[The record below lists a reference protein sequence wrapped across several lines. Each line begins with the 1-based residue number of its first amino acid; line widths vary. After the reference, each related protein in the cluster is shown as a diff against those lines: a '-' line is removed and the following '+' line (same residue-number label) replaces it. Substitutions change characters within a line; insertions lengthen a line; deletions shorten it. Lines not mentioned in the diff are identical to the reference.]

1 MAINIGA
8 RRAAKNQR
16 RKVVVAEKRKL
27 ELEANTTA
35 GRVRQT
41 LAWPIQHCLVSE
53 TLFVHGMGMVVIA
66 RGETPASLS
75 MATFLLDTFGLGVKD
90 VYFRPTSGGQFA
102 DDVRHM
108 SASSPMVP
116 ADPAYA
122 RKLLRDLVAW
132 ARGQGFSPHRDFVK
146 IEPIF
151 GSVKAENCDD
161 RFEFGHDGRALFIKD
176 ARDVERHVARAI
188 ARGVAGEAAAE
199 AGDAPA
205 AAEPVAIEGDA
216 VAPPPEDNAR

>member
-53 TLFVHGMGMVVIA
+53 TLFGDGMGIVVIA

-108 SASSPMVP
+108 SPPRQWLPPTPPMPGNSS
-116 ADPAYA
+116 ATS
-122 RKLLRDLVAW
+122 R
-132 ARGQGFSPHRDFVK
+132 S
-146 IEPIF
+146 
-151 GSVKAENCDD
+151 
-161 RFEFGHDGRALFIKD
+161 GRAAWGSRRIAISRRSSRFSVPSKRTIAMSGSNSGMAD
-176 ARDVERHVARAI
+176 AHCSSGTEGMSKGISHGSPETLWPQRNRSRSKAKRWRFPPGI
-188 ARGVAGEAAAE
+188 T
-199 AGDAPA
+199 PA
-205 AAEPVAIEGDA
+205 WN
-216 VAPPPEDNAR
+216 NARLG